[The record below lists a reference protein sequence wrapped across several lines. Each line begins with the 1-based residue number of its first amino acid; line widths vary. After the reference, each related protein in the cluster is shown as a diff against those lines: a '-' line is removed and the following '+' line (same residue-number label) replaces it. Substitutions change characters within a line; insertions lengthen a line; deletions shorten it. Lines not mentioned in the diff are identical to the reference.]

1 MRGREVKHGSKVL
14 GLSVWKAGLP
24 LVEMEKTVE
33 ETVWEVEAIMGTQL
47 WTHQAWDA
55 CWNTVSNQICEPGNH
70 GRVQLCVWELLTYI
84 WHLKPWEW
92 MRLLVNMVRMSEIT
106 YKWVWVGKKKTRE
119 NEPSQRLN
127 QMHSVVRMWGSEED
141 SAKGMGQEQSGKNPG
156 RRDTLEATWT
166 KSFKKIHRRNKYQ
179 RIFTRAGSLDCL
191 NLIHVN
197 QHLGLCQWS

>member
-106 YKWVWVGKKKTRE
+106 YKWVWVRKKNKRE
-119 NEPSQRLN
+119 
-127 QMHSVVRMWGSEED
+127 
-141 SAKGMGQEQSGKNPG
+141 
-156 RRDTLEATWT
+156 WT
-166 KSFKKIHRRNKYQ
+166 KPKTESNALCGQDVGKWGGFSKRDGAGAVREKSRPERYPGSHMNKKLQEDTQKE
-179 RIFTRAGSLDCL
+179 
-191 NLIHVN
+191 
-197 QHLGLCQWS
+197 